1 MCCEGLGNL
10 EWIEVGLRSALHA
23 DATRMLEGLLNDPQL
38 KVAGDEK
45 CPGEKRM
52 GAQSKEVQCLFGKLR
67 LRRNYYYDAQR
78 GRGRYPLDEALGL
91 HNGYTPGAWRG

>member
-1 MCCEGLGNL
+1 MR
-10 EWIEVGLRSALHA
+10 I
-23 DATRMLEGLLNDPQL
+23 LEGLLNDPQL

-91 HNGYTPGAWRG
+91 HNGYTPGVENVLAIRTALHSNRFDSYWDHKNAA